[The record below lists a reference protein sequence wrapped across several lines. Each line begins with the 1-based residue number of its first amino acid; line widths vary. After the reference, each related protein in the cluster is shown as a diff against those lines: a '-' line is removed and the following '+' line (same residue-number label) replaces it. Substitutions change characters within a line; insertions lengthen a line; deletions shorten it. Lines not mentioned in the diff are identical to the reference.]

1 MNVERGTNTMLFSY
15 DRIKSADVKKM
26 AKLRASQAEY
36 DYSQEISCIPQVTVR
51 EPNLNGRNVI
61 VACIDSGID
70 IYSPEFQTV
79 DGQTRIIGLWD
90 QTVNADEEKGF
101 QPPEGYA
108 TGVYFSREQINTALA
123 AGRERGE
130 EIVPSRDTSGH
141 GTAVAGIAAGS
152 LSGVAKQA
160 DILVVKLGVP
170 LENNFPRTTQL
181 MRGIDF
187 AVKEGLR
194 RNRPVAINV
203 SFGNTYGD
211 HRGESLLER
220 FIDNASEI
228 GKNVIVIGSGNEGA
242 SNGHCAGRTE
252 ENRVIEL
259 TVGAYETGL
268 SIQYWKHFQD
278 VFKLRI
284 VSPGGEEVLLDSS
297 RMETIRATLEQTELL
312 CFIGEPQPYSV
323 NQEIYIDFI
332 PSDRYIN
339 SGVWRLE
346 LIPVQVV
353 TGEYRFFLP
362 SYVAR
367 NAGTG
372 FLLPTP
378 EVTLTIPSTALRA
391 ITVGAYDGQ
400 RRSYADF
407 SGRGY
412 VYRYEEGRVTREGV
426 PYGVAFSKPD
436 LVAPGVGIR
445 VPVPQGGYENVSG
458 TSFATP
464 LVTGSAALL
473 MEWGIV
479 RGNDPYMYGQRLK
492 AYLIKGAVQLPGYEV
507 TPNGM
512 TGWGALCVEG
522 SLKG

>member
-1 MNVERGTNTMLFSY
+1 MMQV
-15 DRIKSADVKKM
+15 
-26 AKLRASQAEY
+26 RASQTEY
-36 DYSQEISCIPQVTVR
+36 DYSQEISCIPQVTRR
-51 EPNLNGRNVI
+51 EPYLTGENVI
-61 VACIDSGID
+61 IACIDSGID
-70 IYSPEFQTV
+70 IYLPEFQTAN
-79 DGQTRIIGLWD
+79 GQTRIIGLWD
-90 QTVNADEEKGF
+90 QTVRPDEERGF
-101 QPPEGYA
+101 VPPEGYS
-108 TGVYFSREQINTALA
+108 TGVYFTREQINAALA
-123 AGRERGE
+123 AGREQGFE
-130 EIVPSRDTSGH
+130 LVPSRDTSGH

-152 LSGVAKQA
+152 LSGVAKEA

-220 FIDNASEI
+220 FIDNASEM
-228 GKNVIVIGSGNEGA
+228 GKCAIVIGSGNEGA
-242 SNGHCAGRTE
+242 SNGHSAGQTT

-259 TVGAYETGL
+259 AVGDYETQL

-278 VFKLRI
+278 VFRLRI
-284 VSPGGEEVLLDSS
+284 ISPGGDEVLLDSS
-297 RMETIRATLEQTELL
+297 RMETVRATLEETELL

-332 PSDRYIN
+332 PNDRYIN

-346 LIPVQVV
+346 LIPVQAV

-367 NAGTG
+367 NVGTG

-412 VYRYEEGRVTREGV
+412 VYRYEEGRATAAGAA
-426 PYGVAFSKPD
+426 YGVAFSKPD
-436 LVAPGVGIR
+436 IVAPGVGIR
-445 VPVPQGGYENVSG
+445 VPVPGGGYENVSG

-464 LVTGSAALL
+464 LVAGSAALL
-473 MEWGIV
+473 MEWGII
-479 RGNDPYMYGQRLK
+479 RGNDPYLYGQRLK
-492 AYLIKGAVQLPGYEV
+492 AYLNKGAVQLPGYEV

-512 TGWGALCVEG
+512 TGWGALCVER
-522 SLKG
+522 SLPRG

>member
-1 MNVERGTNTMLFSY
+1 MGR
-15 DRIKSADVKKM
+15 
-26 AKLRASQAEY
+26 LRASQAEY
-36 DYSQEISCIPQVTVR
+36 DYSQEISCIPQVTQR
-51 EPNLNGRNVI
+51 EPNLTGRNVI

-70 IYSPEFQTV
+70 IYSQEFQTV
-79 DGQTRIIGLWD
+79 TGQTRIIGLWD
-90 QTVNADEEKGF
+90 QTVRPDEERGF
-101 QPPEGYA
+101 VPPEGYS
-108 TGVYFSREQINTALA
+108 TGVYFTREQMNEALQ
-123 AGRERGE
+123 AGREQGFE
-130 EIVPSRDTSGH
+130 LVPSRDTSGH

-152 LSGVAKQA
+152 LSGVAKEA

-194 RNRPVAINV
+194 RNRPVVINV

-228 GKNVIVIGSGNEGA
+228 GKCAIVIGSGNEGA
-242 SNGHCAGRTE
+242 SNGHCAGQTK

-259 TVGAYETGL
+259 TVGEFETQL

-278 VFKLRI
+278 VFRLRI
-284 VSPGGEEVLLDSS
+284 ISPGGDEVLLDSS
-297 RMETIRATLEQTELL
+297 RMETVRATLEQTELL
-312 CFIGEPQPYSV
+312 CFVGEPQPYSV
-323 NQEIYIDFI
+323 NQEIFIDFI

-339 SGVWRLE
+339 SGVWQLE

-412 VYRYEEGRVTREGV
+412 VYRYEEGRATVTGAT
-426 PYGVAFSKPD
+426 YGVAFSKPD
-436 LVAPGVGIR
+436 IVAPGVGIR
-445 VPVPQGGYENVSG
+445 VPVPGGGYENVSG

-464 LVTGSAALL
+464 LVAGSAALL

-492 AYLIKGAVQLPGYEV
+492 AYLNKGAVQLPGYEV

-512 TGWGALCVEG
+512 TGWGGLCLER
-522 SLKG
+522 SLPR